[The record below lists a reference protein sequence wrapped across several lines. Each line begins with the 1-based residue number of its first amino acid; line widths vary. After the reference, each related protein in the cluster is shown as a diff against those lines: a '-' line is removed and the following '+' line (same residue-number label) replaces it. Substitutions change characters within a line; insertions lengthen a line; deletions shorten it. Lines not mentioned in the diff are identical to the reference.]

1 MFSEQLA
8 ILCTLKLVGSVQW
21 RVAGLTVEPCGVAGH
36 CMCGRLGRASETAPA
51 PAPAQPLVAAAVSMD
66 DWLGGIKTDFPNQL
80 YSMQHI
86 FHMFNGT
93 EIFILT
99 DIYGHY

>member
-1 MFSEQLA
+1 M
-8 ILCTLKLVGSVQW
+8 
-21 RVAGLTVEPCGVAGH
+21 
-36 CMCGRLGRASETAPA
+36 
-51 PAPAQPLVAAAVSMD
+51 PLVAAAVSMD
-66 DWLGGIKTDFPNQL
+66 NWLGGIKTDFPNQL

>member
-1 MFSEQLA
+1 M
-8 ILCTLKLVGSVQW
+8 
-21 RVAGLTVEPCGVAGH
+21 EPCEVAGH
-36 CMCGRLGRASETAPA
+36 CVCGHLDRASEPA
-51 PAPAQPLVAAAVSMD
+51 PALARPLVAAAVSMD
-66 DWLGGIKTDFPNQL
+66 NWLGGIKADFPNQL

-99 DIYGHY
+99 DIYGHYYCSAKEAETWWGEIAGRGIILFLS